1 MKLKSYNLMF
11 YKKSDRE
18 VGTFPA
24 SKMANFLSNR
34 IWSGIETTAYNNSD
48 RKILEIQPNTAN
60 VKVLRQLIGQK
71 I

>member
-18 VGTFPA
+18 VGTFPT

-34 IWSGIETTAYNNSD
+34 IWSGIETTSYNNSD
-48 RKILEIQPNTAN
+48 RKNLEIQPNTAN

>member
-18 VGTFPA
+18 VGTFPP

-34 IWSGIETTAYNNSD
+34 IWSGIETTAYNNSN
-48 RKILEIQPNTAN
+48 RKNFEIQPNTAN